1 MSPLLIEIFLNVI
14 LPLLLIVFLISV
26 KRILNRFI
34 PFAKTGALYY
44 IFSIVCG
51 IFLFLLL
58 THFHIQ
64 DYVRRTGYAIFS
76 FLLIALIIRCFNIWF
91 KESYLPQHKDIQI
104 PFLLIDIVKW
114 VIIVGVL
121 VIVLRLYFNINL
133 TGVFATSAVAT
144 AIIGFAL
151 QDILKN
157 FFAGITLNFEMPFK
171 RGDWVAIG
179 NNKGEVIEM
188 SWRAT
193 KLRSIEGN
201 YIIIPN
207 ANISQEDIVNYSMPK
222 KTLARYVNVGVHY
235 RFPPKLVKDVIK
247 EAAISTEGVLKSPE
261 PIVRLTQ
268 FGDSSIDYECKFW
281 IRDFPNL
288 YTIEDAVKSK
298 IWYFFKENRIEIP
311 FPIHTV
317 YTYKGTKVES
327 EQPEDITS
335 ILQNVHIF
343 SPLTKRELTKLAG
356 RFTLGY
362 FVRGEKLIRQGDEGR
377 TFFIIKKGKVSVN
390 VTIDGEIKKIKFL
403 SCGDFFGEMSL
414 LTGEKRNATV
424 VAEEDTEVLILD
436 RDDFSL
442 IIKKNPAIADAISK
456 ILAQRQAEINEKIK
470 KTDTTKNKNEK
481 RIKERSIL
489 KKIIKVFELK
499 RKNG

>member
-1 MSPLLIEIFLNVI
+1 
-14 LPLLLIVFLISV
+14 
-26 KRILNRFI
+26 
-34 PFAKTGALYY
+34 
-44 IFSIVCG
+44 
-51 IFLFLLL
+51 
-58 THFHIQ
+58 
-64 DYVRRTGYAIFS
+64 
-76 FLLIALIIRCFNIWF
+76 
-91 KESYLPQHKDIQI
+91 
-104 PFLLIDIVKW
+104 
-114 VIIVGVL
+114 
-121 VIVLRLYFNINL
+121 
-133 TGVFATSAVAT
+133 
-144 AIIGFAL
+144 
-151 QDILKN
+151 
-157 FFAGITLNFEMPFK
+157 MPFK